1 MAYCIIVTPNQ
12 WIDDDHRHHIDEV
25 MKPCYCSALQL
36 LGEIRATS
44 VSTPEP
50 PPAPCNT
57 LSSSSLSWF
66 WKKKILCWCLQVPSL
81 LLTSWFPWEVGT
93 LASTGWSGECETF
106 FWNIIQKFILFY
118 ILSLY
123 FLAEVVSWGW
133 WDTLFQEWELCRS
146 WYW

>member
-50 PPAPCNT
+50 PTSP
-57 LSSSSLSWF
+57 LQYVVIIILVMIL
-66 WKKKILCWCLQVPSL
+66 KKKILCWCLQVPSL
-81 LLTSWFPWEVGT
+81 LLTS
-93 LASTGWSGECETF
+93 
-106 FWNIIQKFILFY
+106 
-118 ILSLY
+118 
-123 FLAEVVSWGW
+123 
-133 WDTLFQEWELCRS
+133 
-146 WYW
+146 